1 MKRRGHVVGVGLS
14 YSEGVDQYET
24 DDFKTAKDL
33 HTAVLEF
40 MKIFPE
46 FAKNQF
52 FVAGTIAQLWQN
64 PSHSLSHYLTLYHTI
79 SLFIT
84 LSHSLSHYLTLY
96 HSLLHFITLYY
107 TFCAGESYAG
117 IYVPMLVNEIVIKQ
131 RGQDDALHP
140 SRCTIVYVFLC
151 LR

>member
-64 PSHSLSHYLTLYHTI
+64 PSHSLLHYLTLC
-79 SLFIT
+79 
-84 LSHSLSHYLTLY
+84 HSLLHYLTL
-96 HSLLHFITLYY
+96 SHFLCRGELCRNL
-107 TFCAGESYAG
+107 CAYVGERDCHR
-117 IYVPMLVNEIVIKQ
+117 Q
-131 RGQDDALHP
+131 RGQDDAHHP

>member
-64 PSHSLSHYLTLYHTI
+64 PSHSLLHYLTLYHTI
-79 SLFIT
+79 SLF
-84 LSHSLSHYLTLY
+84 L
-96 HSLLHFITLYY
+96 

-117 IYVPMLVNEIVIKQ
+117 IYVPMLVNEIVIGNEAKMT
-131 RGQDDALHP
+131 P
-140 SRCTIVYVFLC
+140 TIPLVVRSSMFFFV
-151 LR
+151 

>member
-64 PSHSLSHYLTLYHTI
+64 PSHSLSHYLTLYH
-79 SLFIT
+79 
-84 LSHSLSHYLTLY
+84 
-96 HSLLHFITLYY
+96 SLLHFITLYY